1 MRIVVKS
8 LYWLGIALAA
18 VVVVP
23 AACVVVGALLL
34 FQLYRWVELL
44 VVFDGDED
52 ARAEYR
58 ARFAN
63 PRV

>member
-1 MRIVVKS
+1 MRIVAKS
-8 LYWLGIALAA
+8 LYWLGITLAA

-23 AACVVVGALLL
+23 AVFVAFGALLL
-34 FQLYRWVELL
+34 FQVYRWTELL